1 MRNKKYGER
10 TLSLLR
16 EKNKTLILEI
26 DPPEDDISKRRKAF
40 YQRCGFSENLFK
52 FIHPPYH
59 KEGKGFP
66 LEIMTYP
73 KHISKDIFD
82 TFSTYHKN
90 KVMKNVYS

>member
-26 DPPEDDISKRRKAF
+26 DPP
-40 YQRCGFSENLFK
+40 
-52 FIHPPYH
+52 YH

-73 KHISKDIFD
+73 KLISKDIFD

-90 KVMKNVYS
+90 KVMKNVHS